1 MHGPDVAAPSVTHAG
16 EAGTL
21 SSLRALLDVAAV
33 VRSRADLQ
41 RLFEEI
47 ATTVAQA
54 LGFAAVVV
62 NVYRPAWDDYE
73 VVVVEGD
80 DAAAREALLGQHVDP
95 VQLARLFDERFRLH
109 GTYFV
114 PHDQFDF
121 GSTGMTWVAG
131 TTFSESPDAWH
142 ADDALLVPLTASD
155 GRPLAFLS
163 LDDPLNGRRPTDSA
177 LEVVSAVAAI
187 AAGVIEHAQ
196 LAAEAAGHR
205 AAVEHLLRVSSELT
219 TSTSRAEMLRAVCEG
234 IRDGL
239 GFEKAGVFLDVAGDG
254 RLIPA
259 AGVGFE
265 GVENLGSF
273 TAAAIEPML
282 AAEFQRE
289 GCVLMDSATARA
301 MAVEL
306 GVPTVYTSH
315 SNGRGPHAWD
325 HHGLMVPLR
334 DRAGALVGFLW
345 ADDPTDRLLPGV
357 DRLRA
362 LRAFANHAIAALE
375 AANHLDRL
383 RELAELDPLTGLRN
397 RRGFEQGLERRRA
410 PMALVICDL
419 DHFKRVNDTLGHPVG
434 DQVLRRFAD
443 LLRACTREDDVAVRL
458 GGEEFALVLSG
469 VGEREALAVA
479 ERLRH
484 EVAATFR
491 DFPVPISVSVGIA
504 DGARDAGAEAM
515 VRAANRALY
524 AAKRLGRDRCVV
536 HHAETLAMLDA
547 LADERAGEQL
557 AAAMLLAETLD
568 LRDVATA
575 RHSETVGRYAEAI
588 AAELGLAA
596 DQVER
601 VRVAGVLHDIGKL
614 GISDAVLLKPARL
627 AAHEWQE
634 IQRHPEIGARILEHA
649 NLRDIANWVLSHHE
663 RIDGTGY
670 PRALAGPAIPLEG
683 RILAVADAYEAMT
696 ADRPY
701 RSALSADEARAELR
715 RNAGTQFDPSVV
727 AAFERVLAGER
738 RP

>member
-1 MHGPDVAAPSVTHAG
+1 VTPAG

-54 LGFAAVVV
+54 LGFLAVVV

-80 DAAAREALLGQHVDP
+80 DAAAREALLGEHVDP
-95 VQLARLFDERFRLH
+95 VQLARLFDERFRRH
-109 GTYFV
+109 GAYLV

-121 GSTGMTWVAG
+121 ASTGMTWVPG
-131 TTFSESPDAWH
+131 TTSRDSPDAWH

-163 LDDPLNGRRPTDSA
+163 LDDPIDGRRPGDAA
-177 LEVVSAVAAI
+177 LEIVSAVAAI

-196 LAAEAAGHR
+196 LAAEAARHR

-219 TSTSRAEMLRAVCEG
+219 TSTNRAEMLRAVCEG
-234 IRDGL
+234 IRDAL
-239 GFEKAGVFLDVAGDG
+239 GFEKAAVFLDEHGDG
-254 RLIPA
+254 RLAPV

-273 TAAAIEPML
+273 TTAGLEPMM
-282 AAEFQRE
+282 APEFEHE
-289 GCVLMDSATARA
+289 GCVLMDSETAGA
-301 MAVEL
+301 MAVDL
-306 GVPTVYTSH
+306 GVPTVYASH
-315 SNGRGPHAWD
+315 NNGRGPRAWD
-325 HHGLMVPLR
+325 HHWLMVPLR
-334 DRAGALVGFLW
+334 DRAGRLVGFLW
-345 ADDPTDRLLPGV
+345 ADDPVDRLLPGV
-357 DRLRA
+357 DGLRA
-362 LRAFANHAIAALE
+362 LRAFANHAVAALE
-375 AANHLDRL
+375 AASHNERL
-383 RELAELDPLTGLRN
+383 RELAELDPLTGLHN
-397 RRGFEQGLERRRA
+397 RRGFERGLDVRRGA
-410 PMALVICDL
+410 LALVICDL
-419 DHFKRVNDTLGHPVG
+419 DHFKRVNDTLGHQAG
-434 DQVLRRFAD
+434 DDVLRRFAD
-443 LLRACTREDDVAVRL
+443 LLRGCTREDDVAVRL

-479 ERLRH
+479 ERLRR

-504 DGARDAGAEAM
+504 DGARDRGAEAM

-547 LADERAGEQL
+547 LADDRAGEQL
-557 AAAMLLAETLD
+557 EAALLLAETLD

-575 RHSETVGRYAEAI
+575 RHSETVGRYAERI
-588 AAELGLAA
+588 ADELGLAA

-627 AAHEWQE
+627 ESHEWQE

-649 NLRDIANWVLSHHE
+649 NLKDVASWVLSHHE

-670 PRALAGPAIPLEG
+670 PRALAGGQIPLEG

-701 RSALSADEARAELR
+701 RKALTEAEAWAELQR
-715 RNAGTQFDPSVV
+715 GAGTQFDPLVV
-727 AAFERVLAGER
+727 EAFERVLAA
-738 RP
+738 